1 MTKSNT
7 KKITYAHTPETG
19 PSESANSHSDAESIK
34 TKGASNGASNGASKP
49 KRRKNTRRKKSGR
62 IKTPKESN
70 EVCHRVG
77 GVDGSRE
84 GETIAPL
91 HQAAPRGDSKVGIAG
106 KIVEIRTDFVDSDDN
121 IPLPVEVPAFE
132 GLEEAMLVREL
143 RKDRLPGR
151 IIGDNASCR
160 DRDRYTNGDTVR
172 AFVSIVC
179 TTLCSIAPVFILYL
193 LFRLCELSAPCCFP
207 LCFLAYPYSGR
218 SILERERERSS
229 VGTPFINTPW
239 SLYLCV
245 YVCVCIY

>member
-7 KKITYAHTPETG
+7 KKTYAHTPETG

-34 TKGASNGASNGASKP
+34 TKGASNGASKP
-49 KRRKNTRRKKSGR
+49 KRRKDNRRKKSGR

-84 GETIAPL
+84 GETVAPL

-106 KIVEIRTDFVDSDDN
+106 KIDEIRTDFADSDDN

-132 GLEEAMLVREL
+132 GLEEAMLVRKL

-179 TTLCSIAPVFILYL
+179 TTLCSIVPVFILYWYL
-193 LFRLCELSAPCCFP
+193 LFRLLCELSAFS
-207 LCFLAYPYSGR
+207 FQHLALPSLLRCLRNPYSGR

-229 VGTPFINTPW
+229 VGTP
-239 SLYLCV
+239 C
-245 YVCVCIY
+245 